1 MHPFCRLYLCHRR
14 ALYSSSYL
22 TQREISSLKA
32 GSHVQCMMQSYK
44 HMDVPM
50 SEISISTRTGQLCSR
65 RVSHQLDLIH
75 FVCLSADKQMYPF
88 LLCLWLCCPGS
99 HIHVQHKDASTSTTR
114 TKKSSFYLCCAN
126 VGLTLPQFTHT
137 LSCANAWHAFKLMLV
152 WYVWTSLQDHSLI
165 HLALCLCQYS
175 ELITLTVY

>member
-1 MHPFCRLYLCHRR
+1 MTYIVWCSHTR
-14 ALYSSSYL
+14 
-22 TQREISSLKA
+22 ISTS
-32 GSHVQCMMQSYK
+32 
-44 HMDVPM
+44 MDVPM
-50 SEISISTRTGQLCSR
+50 SEINISTRAGQLCSH
-65 RVSHQLDLIH
+65 RVSRQLDLIH
-75 FVCLSADKQMYPF
+75 FVCLSADKQMHPF
-88 LLCLWLCCPGS
+88 LLHLCLCLRCPHS
-99 HIHVQHKDASTSTTR
+99 HIQHKDASTSASTTR

-175 ELITLTVY
+175 ELITLTVYWYNVAIITSQKVQLCGFY